1 MKKAILFISTITL
14 IIAICFSVCYK
25 FLNKYINYPVQGDE
39 IFVYQS
45 TQEYSTK
52 ESLAKPTTE
61 KGATTSESTTKKK
74 DDSDSIARSTEQ
86 KSERQTTTKKATT
99 TLKSI
104 IIQRQTTTKK
114 STTTKK
120 QTTTKKVTTTEVP
133 YFCDEGGTH
142 HSCDVGQIGW
152 VDSFDTATDKAL
164 EYAGN
169 NGSSGNFRVKQ
180 CLFCGKYTAYITFD

>member
-14 IIAICFSVCYK
+14 IITICFSVCYK
-25 FLNKYINYPVQGDE
+25 FLNKYINYPMQGDE

-52 ESLAKPTTE
+52 KSLAKSTTE
-61 KGATTSESTTKKK
+61 KGATTSKSTTKKK
-74 DDSDSIARSTEQ
+74 DDWDSIARFTNQ

-104 IIQRQTTTKK
+104 ITQRQTTTKK
-114 STTTKK
+114 STNTKK
-120 QTTTKKVTTTEVP
+120 QTTTKKVTTTKEFWNCEIDGHTAETGP
-133 YFCDEGGTH
+133 
-142 HSCDVGQIGW
+142 IGW

-164 EYAGN
+164 EYIGN
-169 NGSSGNFRVKQ
+169 HNASGNFRVVE
-180 CLFCGKYTAYITFD
+180 CFMCGKYTAYITLD

>member
-1 MKKAILFISTITL
+1 MKKDILFISTITL

-45 TQEYSTK
+45 TQDYSTK
-52 ESLAKPTTE
+52 ESLAKSTTE
-61 KGATTSESTTKKK
+61 KGAITSESTTKKK
-74 DDSDSIARSTEQ
+74 DGSDSIARSTEQ

-104 IIQRQTTTKK
+104 ITQRQTTTKK

-120 QTTTKKVTTTEVP
+120 QTTTKKVTTTEE
-133 YFCDEGGTH
+133 FWNCKIDGHTTET
-142 HSCDVGQIGW
+142 GQIGW

-164 EYAGN
+164 EYIGN
-169 NGSSGNFRVKQ
+169 HNVSGNFRVVE
-180 CLFCGKYTAYITFD
+180 CFMCGKYTAYITLD